1 MFRTL
6 AATVLVTAIVVPHAA
21 LAQASAD
28 QRFTTL
34 ATDHWEW
41 YAREVPEYS
50 TLRGDNRYNDRL
62 IDQSPG
68 AVRARK
74 AHWVELLKQLQ
85 AFDPSG
91 LSVPNRVSLQVLTA
105 VATNRTR
112 IDRFFA
118 DAPYGAADSS
128 LAMGWSPVTQMYGPQ
143 FVLPLLVSGPQFA

>member
-85 AFDPSG
+85 SFDPSG
-91 LSVPNRVSLQVLTA
+91 LSVPNRVKSRHCVPKRRRHWAIDSTFGA
-105 VATNRTR
+105 STTR
-112 IDRFFA
+112 
-118 DAPYGAADSS
+118 
-128 LAMGWSPVTQMYGPQ
+128 
-143 FVLPLLVSGPQFA
+143 